1 VAFPPDRRRSRSTL
15 TLLVLASLS
24 AILLDARGPGL
35 VDGVRDGAVDALAP
49 VRSASGGVVE
59 PVGDLLAGIAG
70 YDDLEQENAEL
81 RQRVDELEGAREGRT
96 SERRA
101 LREALALLEV
111 PWVGDVPAV
120 GARVVGAPVSNLEQ
134 TVELDKGSGHGIVEG
149 MPVVAADGLVG
160 RVEEVSGR
168 RSRVRLITDPGSAVG
183 VRLVGSGDPGS
194 AEGDGPD
201 RDLPVLFVEPGTEV
215 ERDELVVTSGLEG
228 AAFPA
233 DIPVGHV
240 VEAATRS
247 GELSQ
252 DVRVRP
258 AADLGRLEL
267 VRVLQWPLAG
277 TAGAR

>member
-1 VAFPPDRRRSRSTL
+1 MPPDRRRSRSTL
-15 TLLVLASLS
+15 TVLVLASLS
-24 AILLDARGPGL
+24 AILLDAGGPGV

-49 VRSASGGVVE
+49 VRSVTAGALE
-59 PVGDLLAGIAG
+59 PIGDLLAGIAG

-81 RQRVDELEGAREGRT
+81 RHRVDELEGERSSRT
-96 SERRA
+96 SDRRA

-134 TVELDKGSGHGIVEG
+134 TVELDKGSDEGIAEG
-149 MPVVAADGLVG
+149 MPVVAADGLIG
-160 RVEEVSGR
+160 RVVEVSGR
-168 RSRVRLITDPGSAVG
+168 RSRVRLVTDPASAVG

-194 AEGDGPD
+194 AEGEGPG
-201 RDLPVLFVEPGTEV
+201 RDLSLLFVEPGTEV

-233 DIPVGHV
+233 DVPVGHV
-240 VEAATRS
+240 VEATTRP

-252 DVRVRP
+252 DVTVRP
-258 AADLGRLEL
+258 AADLDRLEL
-267 VRVLQWPLAG
+267 VRVLRWPLDEAAG
-277 TAGAR
+277 DR

>member
-1 VAFPPDRRRSRSTL
+1 MRADGRRSRSTL

-24 AILLDARGPGL
+24 AILLDARGPGV
-35 VDGVRDGAVDALAP
+35 VDAVRDGAVDALAP
-49 VRSASGGVVE
+49 VRSVTGAVVE

-70 YDDLEQENAEL
+70 YDDLEEENRDL
-81 RQRVDELEGAREGRT
+81 QQRVDELEGAEQGGT
-96 SERRA
+96 SDRRA

-134 TVELDKGSGHGIVEG
+134 TVEIDKGSDDGVAEG

-160 RVEEVSGR
+160 RVAEVSGR
-168 RSRVRLITDPGSAVG
+168 RSRVRLITDPASAVG

-194 AEGDGPD
+194 AEGEGPG
-201 RDLPVLFVEPGTEV
+201 RDLSLLFVEPGTEV

-233 DIPVGHV
+233 DVPVAHV
-240 VEAATRS
+240 VEAATRP

-252 DVRVRP
+252 DVSVRP
-258 AADLGRLEL
+258 AADLGHLEL
-267 VRVLQWPLAG
+267 VRVLQWPLDDAS
-277 TAGAR
+277 GAR

>member
-1 VAFPPDRRRSRSTL
+1 MRRSRSTL

-24 AILLDARGPGL
+24 AILLDTRGPGV
-35 VDGVRDGAVDALAP
+35 VDQVRDGAVDALAP
-49 VRSASGGVVE
+49 VRSVTGSALE
-59 PVGDLLAGIAG
+59 PVGDLLAGVAG
-70 YDDLEQENAEL
+70 YDDLEQENEAL
-81 RQRVDELEGAREGRT
+81 RARVDELEGEQSART
-96 SERRA
+96 SDRRS
-101 LREALALLEV
+101 LREALAVLEV

-134 TVELDKGSGHGIVEG
+134 TVELDKGSDDGIAEG

-160 RVEEVSGR
+160 RVAEVSGR

-201 RDLPVLFVEPGTEV
+201 RDLSVLFVEPGTEV

-240 VEAATRS
+240 VEAATRP

-252 DVRVRP
+252 DVTLRP
-258 AADLGRLEL
+258 AADLDRLEL
-267 VRVLQWPLAG
+267 VRVLQWPLDGSAS
-277 TAGAR
+277 AR

>member
-1 VAFPPDRRRSRSTL
+1 VRRSRSTL

-24 AILLDARGPGL
+24 AILLDARGPGV

-49 VRSASGGVVE
+49 VRSVTGAVLE
-59 PVGDLLAGIAG
+59 PAGDLLAGVAG
-70 YDDLEQENAEL
+70 YDDLEQENREL
-81 RQRVDELEGAREGRT
+81 QERVDELEGERSGDT
-96 SERRA
+96 SDRRS

-120 GARVVGAPVSNLEQ
+120 GARVVGAPVSNLEE
-134 TVELDKGSGHGIVEG
+134 TVELDKGSDDGIAEG

-160 RVEEVSGR
+160 RVAEVSGR

-194 AEGDGPD
+194 AEGEGSD
-201 RDLPVLFVEPGTEV
+201 RHLSVLFVEPGTKV
-215 ERDELVVTSGLEG
+215 EPGELVVTSGLEG

-233 DIPVGHV
+233 DVPVGHV
-240 VEAATRS
+240 VEAEARP

-252 DVRVRP
+252 DVTLRP
-258 AADLGRLEL
+258 AADLGQLEL
-267 VRVLQWPLAG
+267 VRVLQWPVDEA
-277 TAGAR
+277 AGAR

>member
-1 VAFPPDRRRSRSTL
+1 VRRSRSTL

-24 AILLDARGPGL
+24 AILLDARGPGV
-35 VDGVRDGAVDALAP
+35 VDAMRDGAVDALAP
-49 VRSASGGVVE
+49 VRSVTTAAVE

-70 YDDLEQENAEL
+70 YDDLEQENARL
-81 RQRVDELEGAREGRT
+81 RHRVDELEGERESHT
-96 SERRA
+96 SERRS
-101 LREALALLEV
+101 LREALDLLDV

-134 TVELDKGSGHGIVEG
+134 TVELDKGSGDGIAEG

-160 RVEEVSGR
+160 RVVEVSGR
-168 RSRVRLITDPGSAVG
+168 RSRVRLVTDPGSAVG

-194 AEGDGPD
+194 AEGEGPGE
-201 RDLPVLFVEPGTEV
+201 DLSVQFIEPGTEV
-215 ERDELVVTSGLEG
+215 EKGELAVTSGLQG

-240 VEAATRS
+240 VSATTRA

-252 DVRVRP
+252 DVTLAP

-267 VRVLQWPLAG
+267 VRVLQWPLDDDAG
-277 TAGAR
+277 KR

>member
-1 VAFPPDRRRSRSTL
+1 MRADGRRSRSTL

-24 AILLDARGPGL
+24 AILLDARGPGV
-35 VDGVRDGAVDALAP
+35 VDAVRDGAVDALAP
-49 VRSASGGVVE
+49 VRSVTGGVVE

-70 YDDLEQENAEL
+70 YDDLEEENRDL
-81 RQRVDELEGAREGRT
+81 QQRLDELEGAEQGGT
-96 SERRA
+96 SDRRA

-134 TVELDKGSGHGIVEG
+134 TVEIDKGSDDGVAEG

-160 RVEEVSGR
+160 RVAEVSGR
-168 RSRVRLITDPGSAVG
+168 RSRVRLITDPASAVG

-194 AEGDGPD
+194 AEGEGPG
-201 RDLPVLFVEPGTEV
+201 RDLSLLFVEPGTEV

-233 DIPVGHV
+233 DVPVAHV
-240 VEAATRS
+240 VEAATRP

-252 DVRVRP
+252 DVSVRP

-267 VRVLQWPLAG
+267 VRVLQWPLDDAS
-277 TAGAR
+277 GAR

>member
-1 VAFPPDRRRSRSTL
+1 MRRSRTL

-24 AILLDARGPGL
+24 AILLDARGPGV

-49 VRSASGGVVE
+49 VRSVTAGAVE
-59 PVGDLLAGIAG
+59 PIGDLLAGIAG

-81 RQRVDELEGAREGRT
+81 RHRVDELEGERASRT
-96 SERRA
+96 SDRRA

-120 GARVVGAPVSNLEQ
+120 GARVVGAPVSNLEE
-134 TVELDKGSGHGIVEG
+134 TVELDKGSDDGIAEG

-160 RVEEVSGR
+160 RVVEVSGR
-168 RSRVRLITDPGSAVG
+168 RSRVRLVTDPASAVG

-194 AEGDGPD
+194 AEGEGPR
-201 RDLPVLFVEPGTEV
+201 RDLSLLFVEPGTEV

-233 DIPVGHV
+233 DVPVGHV
-240 VEAATRS
+240 VEATTRP

-252 DVRVRP
+252 DVTVRP
-258 AADLGRLEL
+258 AADLDRLEL
-267 VRVLQWPLAG
+267 VRVLRWPLDEAAG
-277 TAGAR
+277 DR

>member
-1 VAFPPDRRRSRSTL
+1 VRRSRSTL

-24 AILLDARGPGL
+24 AILLDARGPGV
-35 VDGVRDGAVDALAP
+35 VDTVRDGAVDALAP
-49 VRSASGGVVE
+49 VRSVTAGAVE

-70 YDDLEQENAEL
+70 YDDLEQENERL
-81 RQRVDELEGAREGRT
+81 RQRVDELEGERHAST
-96 SERRA
+96 SERRS
-101 LREALALLEV
+101 LREALDLLEV
-111 PWVGDVPAV
+111 PWLGDVPAV

-134 TVELDKGSGHGIVEG
+134 TVELDKGSDDGVAEG
-149 MPVVAADGLVG
+149 MPVVASDGLVG

-168 RSRVRLITDPGSAVG
+168 RSRVRLVTDPGSAVG

-194 AEGDGPD
+194 AEGEGPE
-201 RDLPVLFVEPGTEV
+201 RDLSVLFVEPGTEV
-215 ERDELVVTSGLEG
+215 EPDELVVTSGLEG

-240 VEAATRS
+240 VEATTRP

-252 DVRVRP
+252 DVTLRP

-267 VRVLQWPLAG
+267 VRVLQWPLDG
-277 TAGAR
+277 GAAAR